1 MRSRKKQLA
10 SAKNMFKESLTNDN
24 TDPVKIRQIL
34 GNIIAQGPTSLVNI
48 LKIYK
53 RLIETKQR
61 QEQIIIETAA
71 DLTNQ
76 KELTKKLITKT
87 KAKKVL
93 VRTNPKIVFGAK
105 IIHGDWIWDATLD
118 AKLKQLTRT

>member
-10 SAKNMFKESLTNDN
+10 SAKNMFKESLTHGSI
-24 TDPVKIRQIL
+24 DPTKIRQIL
-34 GNIIAQGPTSLVNI
+34 KKIIAQRPIDLASI